1 MALIK
6 RVVRNALNLPDDS
19 WHETEGD
26 ESSKP
31 PPTVEEELRA
41 SHEEEAEGGGEGGEQ
56 TEGVAEPQDS
66 DVAITGPSDESM
78 GFSPARRLKDVAHEM
93 PAQRG
98 RHVGAAALSLVSRIP
113 LVGLRWLRK
122 SEEFVI
128 WDDQPPPSGEYAVQ
142 TLGITTLLYDGVKQN
157 HLLVSFKAGQI
168 TGFGMEDT
176 YTAQEFTLVP
186 TVNYLVDIVTLLNNR
201 TGRTLVINYNRTI
214 TIKVNSTAYQSTTLF
229 SAQSPYVLDL
239 GLNITQVYITATKT
253 TKIRLQ
259 AW

>member
-19 WHETEGD
+19 WHEAEGD

-41 SHEEEAEGGGEGGEQ
+41 SHEGEAEGGGEGGEQ

-66 DVAITGPSDESM
+66 DIAITGPSDESM

-113 LVGLRWLRK
+113 LVGLKWLRA
-122 SEEFVI
+122 SDEFVI
-128 WDDQPPPSGEYAVQ
+128 YDDQPPPSGEYVMQ
-142 TLGITTLLYDGVKQN
+142 TLGISTIEYGGVKQN
-157 HLLVSFKAGQI
+157 HLLVSFKAGQL

-176 YTAQEFTLVP
+176 YGADELDLVP
-186 TVNYLVDIVTLLNNR
+186 TVDYLVDVFALLGDR
-201 TGRTLVINYNRTI
+201 DGRTLVINYNRTI
-214 TIKVNSTAYQSTTLF
+214 SIKVNSTTYDSTTLY
-229 SAQSPYVLDL
+229 SAQSPYIVDL
-239 GLNITQVYITATKT
+239 GLNLNKMYITTTKD
-253 TKIRLQ
+253 TKIRFQ
-259 AW
+259 VW